1 MQLMMNLGEGPK
13 GGPVFALPGNA
24 SYSWSLPQREV
35 GTNTVLAA

>member
-13 GGPVFALPGNA
+13 GGPVFALAGNA